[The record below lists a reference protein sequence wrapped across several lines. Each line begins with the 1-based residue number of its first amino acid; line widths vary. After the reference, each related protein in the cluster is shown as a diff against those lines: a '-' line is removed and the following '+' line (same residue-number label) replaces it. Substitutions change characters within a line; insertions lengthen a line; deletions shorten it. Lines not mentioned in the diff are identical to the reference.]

1 MKEEAHSSEDTEMQ
15 QRGIRRS

>member
-15 QRGIRRS
+15 QRGSRRS